1 MKTKWVVDLYQQGKL
16 DTPLAAAGVY
26 KCLTPQLEAMVNR
39 SSAYINKQLRR
50 DFKKVHAEAL
60 QAKVLPYRTLG
71 PDVEAIAAWQ
81 EQYSI
86 AQFRYYCNS
95 IKFIWSSRRM
105 RMAFLTRRHT
115 SLISCVPLT
124 RMLEGRLLDQ
134 SVRCQDKT
142 CAQDFSKPVPARAT
156 PRPRRQIRIEC
167 NVGLESSRLE
177 QILRGRVWC
186 ICAFTHSSTRGD
198 WWI

>member
-1 MKTKWVVDLYQQGKL
+1 MLIGTGQTVLAESRSKFRGTCELPQQRSLPASGAGRRRRSRTTRLHGSKETNAPLLDPFEDDATACHGACFYRVGKAYAVKTKWVVDLYQQGKL

-95 IKFIWSSRRM
+95 IKFI
-105 RMAFLTRRHT
+105 
-115 SLISCVPLT
+115 
-124 RMLEGRLLDQ
+124 
-134 SVRCQDKT
+134 
-142 CAQDFSKPVPARAT
+142 
-156 PRPRRQIRIEC
+156 
-167 NVGLESSRLE
+167 
-177 QILRGRVWC
+177 
-186 ICAFTHSSTRGD
+186 
-198 WWI
+198 